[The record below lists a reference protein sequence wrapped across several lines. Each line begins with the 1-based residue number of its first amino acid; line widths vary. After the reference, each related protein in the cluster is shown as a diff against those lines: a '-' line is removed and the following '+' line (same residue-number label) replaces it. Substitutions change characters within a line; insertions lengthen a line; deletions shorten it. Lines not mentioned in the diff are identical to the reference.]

1 MKKRI
6 HLYVHKWFT
15 GCAVLFMLL
24 AASGSIA
31 QQGPFTWWGELGY
44 DFLSNQFESADD
56 RVEHIGSLQLNTA
69 GYIHEPWLAT
79 LEAGVG
85 MYLRRSDTERNDSE
99 NNSLLGHGSLRLFPQ
114 SPFPTER
121 FAAKSDSR
129 TDTDLSSL
137 VAQQTR
143 YGINQFYSTEGG
155 VSMLVGYE
163 HSDTSNIST
172 DAASGEKIR
181 EDVSDLFKARL
192 NYAFG
197 AHAVN
202 FNARAIRTDIVNSI
216 DFTESVFS
224 TLRHSYSPS
233 SMFSSEDMLTY
244 NRNEIR
250 SEVGQTEFDT
260 LQFNSFGFWRPR
272 TKRPLRINGTI
283 RAATRESESL
293 ASMTETQ
300 TVTATAGATYEWP
313 PRWVFNANVG
323 ITEAETDDNTSSS
336 NFQALRGSFSS
347 RSHKLF
353 DLDATWFTDVNLRNT
368 VQDDES
374 LQEAGGSL
382 GYSLNKSVIA
392 ENSHTYSF
400 GASQNINT
408 TVDSEDLTIARLLTT
423 LNATWS
429 RRRVRSNS
437 MARFSLSDNR
447 VEASG
452 VDGDTLDGEFQLV
465 NLQASFDNKLST
477 TSSFRAN
484 ATLQISRTYKPAVEG
499 LIDESNGDW
508 RPTATID
515 LTYSKLGLFQVP
527 RLSFY
532 STFRHV
538 SNTYIP
544 LADNPDEEQAARED
558 NIWENRLEYSVGL
571 LRLRAI
577 SRLQEIRGKKQNYF
591 LFQARRYIGG
601 R

>member
-1 MKKRI
+1 
-6 HLYVHKWFT
+6 
-15 GCAVLFMLL
+15 MLL
-24 AASGSIA
+24 AAGVSIA
-31 QQGPFTWWGELGY
+31 RQAPFAWWGELGY
-44 DFLSNQFESADD
+44 DFLSNQFESAED
-56 RVEHIGSLQLNTA
+56 RIEHTGLLQLNTA

-85 MYLRRSDTERNDSE
+85 MNLRRSDTERNDSE
-99 NNSLLGHGSLRLFPQ
+99 NNSLLGYGILRLFPQ
-114 SPFPTER
+114 SPFPTEL

-137 VAQQTR
+137 VAEQTR
-143 YGINQFYSTEGG
+143 YGINQTFSTKGG
-155 VSMLVGYE
+155 MSMLVGYE
-163 HSDTSNIST
+163 HSDTSNVST
-172 DAASGEKIR
+172 DTASGEHIR
-181 EDVSDLFKARL
+181 EDISDLFKARL

-197 AHAVN
+197 AHALS

-224 TLRHSYSPS
+224 TLRHAYSPS

-244 NRNEIR
+244 NSNEIR
-250 SEVGQTEFDT
+250 SQVGQTEFDT

-283 RAATRESESL
+283 RAVARESETL
-293 ASMTETQ
+293 TSMTETQ

-313 PRWVFNANVG
+313 PRWIFNANAG
-323 ITEAETDDNTSSS
+323 ITEGETGDDTSSS
-336 NFQALRGSFSS
+336 NFQALRGSFTS

-353 DLDATWFTDVNLRNT
+353 DLDATWFTNVDLRNT
-368 VQDDES
+368 VLDDES
-374 LQEAGGSL
+374 LQEAGGGL

-392 ENSHTYSF
+392 ENRHTYAF
-400 GASQNINT
+400 GASQIINA

-452 VDGDTLDGEFQLV
+452 PDGDTLDGEFQLI
-465 NLQASFDNKLST
+465 NLQASFDNKLSP

-484 ATLQISRTYKPAVEG
+484 VTLQISRTYKPAIEG
-499 LIDESNGDW
+499 VIDASNGDW
-508 RPTATID
+508 RPTSTID
-515 LTYSKLGLFQVP
+515 LTYYKLGLFQVP

-532 STFRHV
+532 STFRHL

-544 LADNPDEEQAARED
+544 LADNPDDEQSRRND

-577 SRLQEIRGKKQNYF
+577 SRLQEVRGKKQNYF
-591 LFQARRYIGG
+591 LFQVKRFFGDM
-601 R
+601 